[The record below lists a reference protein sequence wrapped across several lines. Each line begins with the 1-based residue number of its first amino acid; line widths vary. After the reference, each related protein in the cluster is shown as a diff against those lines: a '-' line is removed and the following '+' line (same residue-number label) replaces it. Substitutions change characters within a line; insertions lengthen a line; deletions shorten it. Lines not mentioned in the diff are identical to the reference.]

1 MKRAVPPERIAA
13 GVGYQTTKEEKDMA
27 NERIPDERIPQDPYL
42 AGMSDVPPTRAQR
55 LDDSLQVDPELAER
69 PSSAGKVAAFAL
81 GIAILLGAVFYGL
94 NNSSNGNNQASNPPP
109 AQSAQTQPSN
119 PSDNKAPGV
128 TTGAATNRA
137 TPPANAPT
145 GTEIDRSAPAPTGKS
160 NDTN

>member
-1 MKRAVPPERIAA
+1 
-13 GVGYQTTKEEKDMA
+13 MA

-42 AGMSDVPPTRAQR
+42 AGMTDVPPTSPQR
-55 LDDSLQVDPELAER
+55 FDDRLQADPELAER

-94 NNSSNGNNQASNPPP
+94 NNSSTRDNQASNPPP
-109 AQSAQTQPSN
+109 AQSAQTQPAN

-128 TTGAATNRA
+128 TTGAATNRP
-137 TPPANAPT
+137 TPPANAPA
-145 GTEIDRSAPAPTGKS
+145 GTEIDRSAPAPAGKN